1 MSANSKLLEG
11 YLKSRKIKKASE
23 LVLSNEEALTL
34 LLSFLHS
41 KDSKMK
47 LAAVMTLEEALKRM
61 PDIMRLR
68 ILKRTL
74 DDLIALALENDDRVS
89 IYALRAIKA
98 LITGLPL
105 DPESFVE
112 SSVMR
117 SKTS

>member
-89 IYALRAIKA
+89 IYAFRAIKA
-98 LITGLPL
+98 LITGLPPL
-105 DPESFVE
+105 TL
-112 SSVMR
+112 R
-117 SKTS
+117 AL